1 MDVVAAAAKREIC
14 HRVIYGVIS
23 PRFSAFFRLWE
34 KKRKKGSHTWLFG
47 GAENVQVLNL
57 KMKKRLQKE
66 LGE

>member
-34 KKRKKGSHTWLFG
+34 KKEKRDRIHGCL
-47 GAENVQVLNL
+47 EEL
-57 KMKKRLQKE
+57 KMYKFST
-66 LGE
+66 